1 MVPDENPNQ
10 NLTQVLQTRH
20 KRRGPS
26 NRAPLQIEY
35 ARI

>member
-10 NLTQVLQTRH
+10 NLTQVLETQH
-20 KRRGPS
+20 KRQGPS

-35 ARI
+35 SRI